1 VKNKDRIL
9 LVFLIFILFSC
20 TSIIAPELKKEI
32 TLDVT
37 LAQVQKKPD
46 LFKEKTVMWGGR
58 ILRGTNKKEG
68 TLFEILALPL
78 DKKGRPKQVDESFGR
93 FLAIYK
99 GYLDIAIYTK
109 GREIT
114 IIGEIKETKI
124 KPIGK
129 FDYKYPLLEARKVH
143 LWKMRPEI
151 IDLYHHWWP
160 YPPYPYWYSPPYWYW
175 P

>member
-93 FLAIYK
+93 FLAI
-99 GYLDIAIYTK
+99 
-109 GREIT
+109 
-114 IIGEIKETKI
+114 
-124 KPIGK
+124 
-129 FDYKYPLLEARKVH
+129 KVI
-143 LWKMRPEI
+143 LI
-151 IDLYHHWWP
+151 
-160 YPPYPYWYSPPYWYW
+160 
-175 P
+175 